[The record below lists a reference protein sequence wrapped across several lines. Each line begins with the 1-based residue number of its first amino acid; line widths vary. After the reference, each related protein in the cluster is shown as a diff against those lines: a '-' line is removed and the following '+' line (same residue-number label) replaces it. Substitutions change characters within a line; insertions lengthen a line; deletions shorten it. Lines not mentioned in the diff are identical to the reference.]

1 MAINEENVEARATML
16 LDQYRKKSTLYK
28 TNVLLVQ
35 LGDDFRYDTTTEFDQ
50 QFTNY
55 QKLFDYMNQRVD
67 WSVEVN
73 TKFRQVSNQI
83 KSFFFLFIVFGFLL
97 IICNISDEIS
107 NLSEFIQLDS
117 ILRYFSKL
125 D

>member
-55 QKLFDYMNQRVD
+55 QKLFDYMNQRLD

-83 KSFFFLFIVFGFLL
+83 KSFFLL

>member
-1 MAINEENVEARATML
+1 ML